1 MQVGRGRNPLEQRAL
16 AARMSALGIKARP
29 DGVIPKTPDQAKR
42 VRGHHQAVVLA
53 AGADTKLSLDEVWTL
68 KPTVLGRFFMKT
80 ASPAEAAQA
89 ALKVELELKGLTG
102 NLRSFLDKLG
112 EGAGDGPSL
121 AAELSRHFERFERVG
136 ADLKRLLSPSI
147 LAAAK
152 PERLRALTTAYH
164 GFIDAYATANDA
176 VAQLVQGGALASGQ
190 IVRALR
196 AGATPEAELATK
208 HQTQAWAKLH
218 PSLAGVHRTMSA
230 LLLEFALFETGQTH
244 VITKQAPRP
253 LDELALAVAEKA
265 VGGRAPEQ
273 MPLSQLEQ
281 IAKDKGVPLKDVLSA
296 RALVVTQGDVVSRL
310 RIWCE
315 ESGMPGTRLFFT
327 LSDAERAA
335 KDIGAAPV
343 NVLRALDVL
352 DGIALSNATW
362 SAP

>member
-190 IVRALR
+190 IVRALW
-196 AGATPEAELATK
+196 AEATPEAELATE

-230 LLLEFALFETGQTH
+230 LLL
-244 VITKQAPRP
+244 
-253 LDELALAVAEKA
+253 
-265 VGGRAPEQ
+265 
-273 MPLSQLEQ
+273 
-281 IAKDKGVPLKDVLSA
+281 
-296 RALVVTQGDVVSRL
+296 
-310 RIWCE
+310 
-315 ESGMPGTRLFFT
+315 
-327 LSDAERAA
+327 
-335 KDIGAAPV
+335 
-343 NVLRALDVL
+343 
-352 DGIALSNATW
+352 
-362 SAP
+362 